1 LLASVDVIAQEEVV
15 CFWRE
20 PAIFEQTEEV
30 IVLAVDV
37 TTDLRRRSVSQGGP
51 LGVTDSGCRVACI
64 P

>member
-51 LGVTDSGCRVACI
+51 LGVTVSGCRVACI